1 MARSRDAGEEE
12 GAVDVH
18 VEPASV
24 ITASVE
30 TTSPFGLPAGAEPA
44 SVITASVETTS
55 PFGLPVGAEPASV
68 ITASVEL
75 RSPGLPADAEPATSP
90 LELRAPTTSATSR
103 GGDAPRVPLPRA
115 ARDRQDA
122 RGSEAASDE
131 EPVSL
136 VTARFDADPLVGS
149 ELAFA
154 DTVSAAEDDPALD
167 EEDASELGTVPNLH
181 AEEDGDDATLERD
194 VGDRGVVDEPT
205 VDERGRVAALRRASP
220 SEVRG
225 SSEPGDLEEDAT
237 TRQVSPAAIRQARE
251 EAPAVDLPP
260 MRPRMDSEAAG
271 HWPPWHAQPDE
282 VRAAVRDVGSP
293 VGSGT
298 EILPRSRVEH
308 ALSLVDSAAKNAPRE
323 SAPYPSP
330 RAVPVSAPPAQR
342 FEPVHDPSMTPRR
355 PIDPARAGGAPPVAR
370 DAKRGISPV
379 TVFVIAFLAT
389 GALFGGALGARRAGW
404 IAFGEAVATPTSSE
418 APAVAALLRE
428 RCAGA
433 ERGAATAAAPSASAA
448 PASSEPAPQASAA
461 RSTSAAPTPAGSAA
475 RPRTKAGPRPRRSPR
490 TPR

>member
-24 ITASVE
+24 ITSSVE
-30 TTSPFGLPAGAEPA
+30 TTSPLGLPAGAEPA
-44 SVITASVETTS
+44 SVITASVELTS
-55 PFGLPVGAEPASV
+55 PL
-68 ITASVEL
+68 
-75 RSPGLPADAEPATSP
+75 GLPADAEPATSP
-90 LELRAPTTSATSR
+90 LELRAPATSATSR
-103 GGDAPRVPLPRA
+103 AGDAPARVPRPRGT
-115 ARDRQDA
+115 RDRQDA
-122 RGSEAASDE
+122 RGSEDASDE
-131 EPVSL
+131 EPLSL
-136 VTARFDADPLVGS
+136 VTARFDSEPLVSS

-154 DTVSAAEDDPALD
+154 DTVSAAEDEPPLD
-167 EEDASELGTVPNLH
+167 EQDTSELGTLPNVP

-205 VDERGRVAALRRASP
+205 VDERARVAALRRASP

-225 SSEPGDLEEDAT
+225 SSEPGDVQEDAT
-237 TRQVSPAAIRQARE
+237 TRQLSPAAIRQGRE

-282 VRAAVRDVGSP
+282 VGAAVRDVGSP

-330 RAVPVSAPPAQR
+330 RAFPVSAPPAQR

-370 DAKRGISPV
+370 GAKRGISPV

-418 APAVAALLRE
+418 APAVAAPPASGVPSPSE
-428 RCAGA
+428 TPAVA
-433 ERGAATAAAPSASAA
+433 VVPSASAA
-448 PASSEPAPQASAA
+448 PASSEAAAPQASAA
-461 RSTSAAPTPAGSAA
+461 RSTSAAPSPSGSAA